1 MRACREFQFNR
12 QRTMKEALEVWTLK
26 EILDAAINYKRNSKP
41 RIDCTNWL
49 AKCFTAGREV
59 LAMID
64 ACQRV

>member
-1 MRACREFQFNR
+1 
-12 QRTMKEALEVWTLK
+12 MKEALEVWTLK